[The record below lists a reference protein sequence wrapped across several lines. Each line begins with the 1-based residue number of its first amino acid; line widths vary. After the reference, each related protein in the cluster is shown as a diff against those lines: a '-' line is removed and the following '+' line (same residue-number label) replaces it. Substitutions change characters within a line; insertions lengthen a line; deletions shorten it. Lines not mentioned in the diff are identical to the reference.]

1 MEVGILGDPG
11 VHAILERRKEQDAAT
26 TQSLNMEE
34 PIVLALQVKKLP
46 AQVPNLAKILGNSLL
61 FEEFLI

>member
-46 AQVPNLAKILGNSLL
+46 ALKKKVCKHT
-61 FEEFLI
+61 